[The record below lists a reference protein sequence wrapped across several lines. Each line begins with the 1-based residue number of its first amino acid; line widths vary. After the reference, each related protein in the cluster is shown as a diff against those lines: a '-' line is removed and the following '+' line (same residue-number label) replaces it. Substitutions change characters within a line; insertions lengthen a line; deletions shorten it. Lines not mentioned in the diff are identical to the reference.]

1 MSVAGEANDTDP
13 EIVEREETVTVD
25 HDEPEDREPAKGA
38 ADDGEQRQ
46 SRRERREN
54 RMREEREAR
63 EAAERERNE
72 LKSQLE
78 RQAREVAEMRG
89 YLQAQQSQRDAGDP
103 RAELNTQ
110 ITKLENEAETHLER
124 AAAARKAGDNDT
136 YRREYSAYNAKM
148 REAAKLDAK
157 ADMREEFQAELD
169 KRLQAVGG
177 ISPQHLALR
186 DTVMREFSW
195 IATNAIARD
204 AVDGEIGRICS
215 ATGRRP
221 DDIAVIRQAAT
232 AVAKEMKLGGQQ
244 APTKQQQQRYNGV
257 RANDGGGGNGD
268 ASRIVVGK
276 AEEKLA
282 QAAFPQLEKKE
293 AIKAWAK
300 EMAKRQRSDD

>member
-1 MSVAGEANDTDP
+1 MSVAGDTGDTDP
-13 EIVEREETVTVD
+13 EIVEQTDTVTVD
-25 HDEPEDREPAKGA
+25 RDEPDDRETQN
-38 ADDGEQRQ
+38 DDTTPVDRP
-46 SRRERREN
+46 SRKERREN
-54 RMREEREAR
+54 KMREERERA
-63 EAAERERNE
+63 EAADRARVAAEERVARLERET
-72 LKSQLE
+72 
-78 RQAREVAEMRG
+78 AEMRG
-89 YLQAQQSQRDAGDP
+89 YLQARESQRDSGDP
-103 RAELNTQ
+103 RAELNQQ

-124 AAAARKAGDNDT
+124 AALARKNGDNDT

-148 REAAKLDAK
+148 REAAKIDAK
-157 ADMREEFQAELD
+157 ADIQAEFQAELD
-169 KRLQAVGG
+169 RRLQSVGG

-232 AVAKEMKLGGQQ
+232 AVAKEMKLGGQT
-244 APTKQQQQRYNGV
+244 APTRQQQQRYNGV

-300 EMAKRQRSDD
+300 EMAKRQRGDE